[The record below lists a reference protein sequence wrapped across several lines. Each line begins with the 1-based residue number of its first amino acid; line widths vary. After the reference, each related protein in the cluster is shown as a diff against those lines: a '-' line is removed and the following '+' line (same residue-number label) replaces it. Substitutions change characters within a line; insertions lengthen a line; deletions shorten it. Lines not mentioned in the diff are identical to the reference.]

1 MHIRFPAAAAAAICL
16 GLLADPSWAGRQDFY
31 IRNNGGNYVYYV
43 QISPSHDTS
52 WRDDILGSDV
62 LEPYTETLIE
72 MIGYSPDECLFDIR
86 IEDENGYKREYY
98 KVDLCSQL
106 YVDFP

>member
-31 IRNNGGNYVYYV
+31 VRNNGGNYVQYIHV
-43 QISPSHDTS
+43 SPSTV
-52 WRDDILGSDV
+52 DDWEEDVLGDDV
-62 LEPYTETLIE
+62 LEPYSEMLIE
-72 MIGYSPDECLFDIR
+72 MIGYSSDECAFDIK
-86 IEDENGYKREYY
+86 IIDENGYKREYY